1 MNMFCKHKYSI
12 INGYSTYDEDFCY
25 EFTCVKC
32 NKRIKLYT
40 SDLQNDLSKLRNK
53 YNESNTDNLGLLP
66 SFLFLTKKVPK
77 IFITKYPLI
86 GMSLL

>member
-53 YNESNTDNLGLLP
+53 YNESNTDNLGL
-66 SFLFLTKKVPK
+66 FTCGHFYLFSYTGSHV
-77 IFITKYPLI
+77 T
-86 GMSLL
+86 